1 MPIVCQTCD
10 SDVSPTW
17 WKCCPKHTTERGR
30 DVVCQNCAN
39 DCLSGKEI
47 VVSTKKEQTKQEF
60 ITSIADYVETG
71 EGYSKYTKRDA
82 VMAALRVLTED
93 IGAAQSFV
101 NAIGVK
107 IDLYE
112 YDFKV

>member
-1 MPIVCQTCD
+1 MPIICKSCG

-17 WKCCPKHTTERGR
+17 WKCCPKHTTEQGL
-30 DVVCQNCAN
+30 DVVCQVCAN
-39 DCLSGKEI
+39 VCLSRKEVI
-47 VVSTKKEQTKQEF
+47 VPTKKEQTKQDF
-60 ITSIADYVETG
+60 ITSIADYVEMG
-71 EGYSKYTKRDA
+71 EGYNKYTKRDA

-112 YDFKV
+112 YDFTV